1 MSFETYNVF
10 FSGQIMQDRDPT
22 EVRRKVGKLF
32 KLEGAKLERMFSGQ
46 PVAIKRHVDMELA
59 MQYRVAFRQAGALV
73 DIHPAA
79 RAPAEP
85 NAAAGSATNH
95 GAAQGLSLSAPRAY
109 DLSDCAPA
117 LAPQELPDISRMC
130 MHEPGVIL
138 DTSQPAEPLQID
150 TEGWQ
155 LDRPGVELD
164 ESEPTPTALID
175 TSALTLNPANQGS
188 LAEFERVVTPAKLP
202 IIEHLACIEPEHESS
217 DGVRFRLSED

>member
-1 MSFETYNVF
+1 
-10 FSGQIMQDRDPT
+10 
-22 EVRRKVGKLF
+22 
-32 KLEGAKLERMFSGQ
+32 
-46 PVAIKRHVDMELA
+46 
-59 MQYRVAFRQAGALV
+59 
-73 DIHPAA
+73 
-79 RAPAEP
+79 
-85 NAAAGSATNH
+85 
-95 GAAQGLSLSAPRAY
+95 
-109 DLSDCAPA
+109 
-117 LAPQELPDISRMC
+117 